1 MKLRAIY
8 KPTGEVVMVD
18 TIEFEH
24 VSNNW
29 DSSVE
34 PGILTTTPQEI
45 VRVCVYRKYTSGT
58 ESIPQWIDG
67 KDIDLELVMNND

>member
-1 MKLRAIY
+1 MKIKAIY

-24 VSNNW
+24 NVNKW
-29 DSSVE
+29 DSSVG
-34 PGILTTTPQEI
+34 PSILTTAPQEI
-45 VRVCVYRKYTSGT
+45 MRVCAYRKYTSGA

-67 KDIDLELVMNND
+67 KEIDLELVIGK

>member
-1 MKLRAIY
+1 MKIKAIY

-24 VSNNW
+24 KVNKW

-34 PGILTTTPQEI
+34 SSILTTAPQEI
-45 VRVCVYRKYTSGT
+45 KRACVYREYSNGA
-58 ESIPQWIDG
+58 ESIPQWVDG
-67 KDIDLELVMNND
+67 KNIELEMVVG

>member
-1 MKLRAIY
+1 MKIRAIY

-18 TIEFEH
+18 TIKFEH

-34 PGILTTTPQEI
+34 SGILTTTPQEI
-45 VRVCVYRKYTSGT
+45 LRVCVYRKYTSGT
-58 ESIPQWIDG
+58 ESITQWVDG
-67 KDIDLELVMNND
+67 NDIDLELVINND